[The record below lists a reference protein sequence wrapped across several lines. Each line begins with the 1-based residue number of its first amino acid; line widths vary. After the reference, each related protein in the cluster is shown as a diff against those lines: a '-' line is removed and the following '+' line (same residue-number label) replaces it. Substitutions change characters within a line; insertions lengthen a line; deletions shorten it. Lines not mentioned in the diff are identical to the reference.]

1 MDRHITPTKVLS
13 FHQTKLAFYQL
24 LIKQQALLLVPILAL
39 ILTLNDQDDDGLEEL
54 LIDALISEACG
65 DSDLL
70 DILLTD

>member
-1 MDRHITPTKVLS
+1 M
-13 FHQTKLAFYQL
+13 
-24 LIKQQALLLVPILAL
+24 LLVPVLAL